1 MSWLYTVECGSYN
14 PLCLTHRQVASITD
28 NNNLTGRQGQLI
40 AAMTQ
45 DTKTDYTKEAKLLL
59 GAVEV
64 LLLLLLLLLLL
75 KNVNI

>member
-1 MSWLYTVECGSYN
+1 M
-14 PLCLTHRQVASITD
+14 HRQVASISD

-40 AAMTQ
+40 AAITQ

-64 LLLLLLLLLLL
+64 C
-75 KNVNI
+75 VVSV